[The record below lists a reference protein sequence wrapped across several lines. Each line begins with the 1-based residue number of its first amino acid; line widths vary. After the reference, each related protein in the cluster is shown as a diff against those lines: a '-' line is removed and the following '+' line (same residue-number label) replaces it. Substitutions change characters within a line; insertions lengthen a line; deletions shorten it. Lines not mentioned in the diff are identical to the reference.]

1 MSVYDVVVVGSGPAG
16 HAAAIQAAKAGRK
29 TAVIEKLSAVGG
41 TSVNTGTIPSK
52 ALREAVL
59 CLTGIKEREINGV
72 HYSWRDTLGVQE
84 LCLRTDQVVKNEN
97 RVIKD
102 QFFRNG
108 VELITGSAV
117 FRDAHRLAVVQN
129 DGERDIEAEWIVIA
143 VGSKP
148 AGTREVAVNGRN
160 IIDSDGAYGL
170 QGVPKTM
177 TVVGGGVVDTE
188 FVSIFAAL
196 GVEITVVDQREA
208 VLEHLDREITEAL
221 LYNLRRRG
229 VMFRLG
235 EQVTDVVEEGN
246 QVVAYTASNKR
257 IQSDVLLHSIG
268 RQGSTAGLGLE
279 AIGVEPDD
287 RGRIPVNESYQTAVP
302 HIYAV
307 GDVIGFPSLA
317 TTSMIQGRGAM
328 MHALGLTRQNMISPL
343 PYGMYSIPEVSMVG
357 KTEEELTRSATPY
370 EVGLARYN
378 ETARGQIIVDDV
390 GTLKLLVHAETRRI
404 LGVHIIGEGATEL
417 IHIGQMMIA
426 LDGTLDFLADSPFN
440 YPTLAECYRIAA
452 LDAFN
457 KLGAARDVIRLAA

>member
-16 HAAAIQAAKAGRK
+16 HAAAIQATKAGRK
-29 TAVIEKLSAVGG
+29 TAVIEKLAAVGG

-59 CLTGIKEREINGV
+59 SLTGVREREINGV

-117 FRDAHRLAVVQN
+117 FRDPHHLAVVQADN
-129 DGERDIEAEWIVIA
+129 EREIQAEWIVIA

-148 AGTREVAVNGRN
+148 AGTSEVAVNGRN
-160 IIDSDGAYGL
+160 IIDSDGVYAL
-170 QGVPKTM
+170 QRIPRTM
-177 TVVGGGVVDTE
+177 TVVGGVVVGTE
-188 FVSIFAAL
+188 FASIFAGL
-196 GVEITVVDQREA
+196 GVEVTVVDQRES

-229 VMFRLG
+229 VIFRLG
-235 EQVTDVVEEGN
+235 EQVTGVAEEGS

-268 RQGSTAGLGLE
+268 REGATGGLGLG
-279 AIGVEPDD
+279 AIGLETDG
-287 RGRIPVNESYQTAVP
+287 RGRISVNESHQTAVP
-302 HIYAV
+302 NIYAV

-317 TTSMIQGRGAM
+317 TTAMIQGRVAM
-328 MHALGLTRQNMISPL
+328 MHALGLSRQDMTSPL

-370 EVGLARYN
+370 EVGLARYG
-378 ETARGQIIVDDV
+378 ETARGQIIADEV
-390 GTLKLLVHAETRRI
+390 GMLKLLVHAETRRI

-457 KLGAARDVIRLAA
+457 KLDHAGDIFRLAA